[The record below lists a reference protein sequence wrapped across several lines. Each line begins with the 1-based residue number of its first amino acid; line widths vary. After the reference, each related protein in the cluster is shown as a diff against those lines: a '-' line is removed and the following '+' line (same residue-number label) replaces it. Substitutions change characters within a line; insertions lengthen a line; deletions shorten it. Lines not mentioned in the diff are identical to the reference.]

1 MENIINDNTKLAFA
15 ETYDIIKHSNK
26 EIQNK
31 IPSRFINILDR
42 FKKSNYISEF
52 DYSKNLENQ
61 NITYE
66 TKIILGII
74 YRDYLCD
81 NRRKEELMRYESQ
94 LLEQIEKEKQKKY
107 SSDDLFKNKKYSN
120 EIQAMQVYK
129 EENLFSK
136 LFKTIKQILKINN

>member
-15 ETYDIIKHSNK
+15 ETYDIIKHSSK
-26 EIQNK
+26 EIQDK
-31 IPSRFINILDR
+31 IPIRFINILDK

-52 DYSKNLENQ
+52 DYSQDLEKQ

-81 NRRKEELMRYESQ
+81 NRKREKLIAYESQ
-94 LLEQIEKEKQKKY
+94 LLEQIEKEKREKY
-107 SSDDLFKNKKYSN
+107 SLDDLFKNKKCSN
-120 EIQAMQVYK
+120 EIQVIQVPK
-129 EENLFSK
+129 KENLFFK
-136 LFKTIKQILKINN
+136 LFKTIKRILKIDD